1 MEEVCIKPTR
11 GSFAAV
17 SNGVS
22 STNGHIDYTD
32 AHTYGMH
39 GYACFVVS

>member
-1 MEEVCIKPTR
+1 MYKANQR
-11 GSFAAV
+11 SFTAV

-22 STNGHIDYTD
+22 STNGHIDCTD